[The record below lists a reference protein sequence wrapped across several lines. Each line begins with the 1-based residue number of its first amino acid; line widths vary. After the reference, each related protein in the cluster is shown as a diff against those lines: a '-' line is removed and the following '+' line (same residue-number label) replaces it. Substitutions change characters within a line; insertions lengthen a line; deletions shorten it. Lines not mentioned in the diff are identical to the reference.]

1 LADNCNK
8 LQVDFRDHSGP
19 RPPARARTAADVRRR
34 IAAPPDAP
42 AGIAKRASIAQVA
55 CPRQDPGDMTQ
66 QSFPE
71 VTIIG
76 AGLVGALLATL
87 LAQRGFSV
95 DVFERRPD
103 PRKAGYAGGR
113 SINLAL
119 AERGLHG
126 LRMAGLTDEVMRLAV
141 MMRGRMVH
149 HRDGRAELL
158 RYGRDDSEVIWS
170 ISRGG
175 LNIALIDAAQKAGA
189 RLHFDRRLTA
199 AEFGDQVV
207 LRFHDDSDDSAHEH
221 LTASVIGADG
231 AGSTLRA
238 AMNAQT
244 TLGER
249 IEELGHGYKE
259 LEIPAK
265 ATAEGQGPGA
275 EQLQASHGTSGNHD
289 TRPSALSPQ
298 PSPFAIEPNALHIWP
313 RGNYMCIALPNAEGS
328 FTVTLFMP
336 GQGDPSFATV
346 STAAEARALF
356 ERDFADA
363 LPLIPD
369 LEHDFAANPVGV
381 LSTLYLDRWH
391 LGGRALLVG
400 DAAHAIVPF
409 HGQGMNC
416 GFEDAVELAE
426 LLDAHADDR
435 AWAFAEFERR
445 RRPNAEAIAAMAL
458 ENYVEMRDSVA
469 DPGFL
474 LRRELGRVL
483 AERHPGRFVPRY
495 SMVTFTRL
503 PYAQAF
509 ARGAIQDDLLRE
521 LTQGRQRLDEID
533 LAQADALVHAR
544 LTPLPT

>member
-1 LADNCNK
+1 
-8 LQVDFRDHSGP
+8 LQSKP
-19 RPPARARTAADVRRR
+19 T
-34 IAAPPDAP
+34 
-42 AGIAKRASIAQVA
+42 IAQRLRFGFHSTV
-55 CPRQDPGDMTQ
+55 PMSRPGI
-66 QSFPE
+66 
-71 VTIIG
+71 TIIG
-76 AGLVGALLATL
+76 GGLVGALLATL

-126 LRMAGLTDEVMRLAV
+126 LRLAGLTDEVMRLAV

-149 HRDGRAELL
+149 HRDGHTELL

-170 ISRGG
+170 ISRGR
-175 LNIALIDAAQKAGA
+175 LNIALIDAAEQAGA
-189 RLHFDRRLTA
+189 RFHFDRRLVSA
-199 AEFGDQVV
+199 DFGAQVT
-207 LRFHDDSDDSAHEH
+207 LRFHDDANDQPHEH
-221 LTASVIGADG
+221 VAAFAIGADG
-231 AGSTLRA
+231 AGSSLRA
-238 AMNAQT
+238 AMNALQP
-244 TLGER
+244 LGER

-259 LEIPAK
+259 LEVPAL
-265 ATAEGQGPGA
+265 P
-275 EQLQASHGTSGNHD
+275 D
-289 TRPSALSPQ
+289 FPSASL
-298 PSPFAIEPNALHIWP
+298 PSAAAEALARGERFALERNALHIWP

-336 GQGDPSFATV
+336 NRGDPSFATV
-346 STAAEARALF
+346 ATPDAARVLF
-356 ERDFADA
+356 ERDFADV
-363 LPLIPD
+363 LPLIP
-369 LEHDFAANPVGV
+369 EIEQDFGANPVGV

-391 LGGRALLVG
+391 LDGRALLVG

-416 GFEDAVELAE
+416 GFEDAVELAD
-426 LLDAHADDR
+426 LLDAHRDDL
-435 AWAFAEFERR
+435 AWTFAEFERR

-469 DPGFL
+469 DAGFL

-495 SMVTFTRL
+495 SMVTFTRM

-509 ARGAIQDDLLRE
+509 ARGAIQDALLRE
-521 LTQGRQRLDEID
+521 LTAGREGIDAID
-533 LAQADALVHAR
+533 LAQADALVRER
-544 LTPLPT
+544 LSPLQG